1 MVTQPKVDWGYFQVQ
16 SGPFQANGRAF
27 GWRSKKADE
36 QRGKEMARQPPAKML
51 K

>member
-1 MVTQPKVDWGYFQVQ
+1 M
-16 SGPFQANGRAF
+16 ANPPGQLKISRGAKNLRAF